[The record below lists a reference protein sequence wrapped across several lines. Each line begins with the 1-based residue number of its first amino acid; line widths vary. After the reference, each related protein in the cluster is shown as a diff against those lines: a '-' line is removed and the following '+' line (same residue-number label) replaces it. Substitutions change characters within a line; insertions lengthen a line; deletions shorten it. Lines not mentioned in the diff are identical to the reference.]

1 MEIDVNRQQP
11 PAAVVSA
18 TVKLLFWILLGSFSV
33 ILAEVV
39 SFSSPFAF
47 FNAWGILVVFPLYT
61 LHTLVLAFLIF
72 RRKQISLPILFLAG
86 MLFGLYEAYITKVLW
101 NPTWGDAHIM
111 LGGVAVVQTAVLV
124 LFWHPFMAFIL
135 PVILAENLFT
145 CSNETFLALP
155 AKLQSILRSRRGRI
169 ASLVA
174 FAAYCGIYQ
183 GTNAPSPWTA
193 LLSGI
198 SAAAVF
204 GGLAVWWSV
213 IQRRHAFTF
222 RQLLP
227 AGKEAAVLAG
237 LLGVLYLLNGLFT
250 RPEAMPHTIGP
261 HLTIWALYALAILL
275 LLANLKNAPVFNE
288 DLSPTSHSPAWK
300 WIACFWAIFLLSAAV
315 FTLIK
320 PAAYLAVL
328 LSWVV
333 GIGAGISL
341 LIKACLVALRKK
353 ARGYN

>member
-1 MEIDVNRQQP
+1 MEIDANRQQP
-11 PAAVVSA
+11 PAAVVSV
-18 TVKLLFWILLGSFSV
+18 TVKLLFWVLLGSLSV

-155 AKLQSILRSRRGRI
+155 AKIQSILRSRRGKI
-169 ASLVA
+169 ASLAA
-174 FAAYCGIYQ
+174 FAIYCGIYQ
-183 GTNAPSPWTA
+183 GTNAPSPGTA
-193 LLSGI
+193 LLSGL

-204 GGLAVWWSV
+204 GGLALWWSV
-213 IQRRHAFTF
+213 IQLRHAFTL

-237 LLGVLYLLNGLFT
+237 LLGLLYLLSGIFT

-275 LLANLKNAPVFNE
+275 LLANLKNAPVFNTE
-288 DLSPTSHSPAWK
+288 ISLAANRVAWK
-300 WIACFWAIFLLSAAV
+300 WIAGFWAAFLFSAV
-315 FTLIK
+315 LFTFVK
-320 PAAYLAVL
+320 PAAYAAVL

-341 LIKACLVALRKK
+341 LVKAFQAAVRKK
-353 ARGYN
+353 GAGL

>member
-1 MEIDVNRQQP
+1 MEIEVISQQP
-11 PAAVVSA
+11 PAAVVSF
-18 TVKLLFWILLGSFSV
+18 TVKLLFWVLLGSLSV

-47 FNAWGILVVFPLYT
+47 FNTWGILVVFPLYT

-72 RRKQISLPILFLAG
+72 RRKQITLPVLFLAG

-111 LGGVAVVQTAVLV
+111 LGGVAVVQTAVLI

-145 CSNETFLALP
+145 TSNETFVALP
-155 AKLQSILRSRRGRI
+155 TKIQSILNSRRGRI

-174 FAAYCGIYQ
+174 FAVYCGIYQ

-193 LLSGI
+193 LLSGL
-198 SAAAVF
+198 SATAVF
-204 GGLAVWWSV
+204 GGLALWWSIV
-213 IQRRHAFTF
+213 QRKHALTF

-237 LLGVLYLLNGLFT
+237 LLGLLYLLSGLFT

-261 HLTIWALYALAILL
+261 HLTIWAIYALAIVL

-288 DLSPTSHSPAWK
+288 AFDSASHPPAWK
-300 WIACFWAIFLLSAAV
+300 WMAGFWVVLLFSAAIF
-315 FTLIK
+315 TLVK
-320 PAAYLAVL
+320 PAAYAAVL

-333 GIGAGISL
+333 GIGTGISL
-341 LIKACLVALRKK
+341 LIRACLVAVRKK
-353 ARGYN
+353 GAGL